1 VLGLAVITGWGTS
14 GNGSIK
20 MLLLEGAKTFG
31 DVAGGIKLVWGR
43 VISTVSILL
52 GLAVF
57 RAGAKVAVAAGNGVL
72 GICGAGAVGDSPT
85 KAIFPAIFLG
95 SS

>member
-20 MLLLEGAKTFG
+20 MLLLEGAKAFG

-57 RAGAKVAVAAGNGVL
+57 RAGAKVAVAAGN
-72 GICGAGAVGDSPT
+72 
-85 KAIFPAIFLG
+85 
-95 SS
+95 